1 MKKLILIEKKAKS
14 ENSTL
19 KLSNV
24 EVSVLGVFNTEAEL
38 RNQLKMMENL
48 QKAGRL
54 DKNISMDI
62 LEVEFDGQA

>member
-1 MKKLILIEKKAKS
+1 MKKLILIEKKAKDES
-14 ENSTL
+14 GTL

-24 EVSVLGVFNTEAEL
+24 QVSVLGVFNTEAEL
-38 RNQLKMMENL
+38 RSQLTMMANL

-54 DKNISMDI
+54 DKNMSMDI

>member
-1 MKKLILIEKKAKS
+1 MKKLVLIEKKMKEGEEA
-14 ENSTL
+14 L

-38 RNQLKMMENL
+38 RNQLKMMDNL

-54 DKNISMDI
+54 DKNLSMDV
-62 LEVEFDGQA
+62 LEVEFDGEA

>member
-1 MKKLILIEKKAKS
+1 MKKLVLIEKKKKEGEEA
-14 ENSTL
+14 L

-38 RNQLKMMENL
+38 RSQLKLMDNL

-54 DKNISMDI
+54 DKNLSMDV
-62 LEVEFDGQA
+62 LEVEFDGEA

>member
-1 MKKLILIEKKAKS
+1 MKKLVLIEKKMKEGEEA
-14 ENSTL
+14 L

-38 RNQLKMMENL
+38 RNQLKMMDNL

-54 DKNISMDI
+54 DKKLSMDV
-62 LEVEFDGQA
+62 LEVEFDGEA